1 MQQWETLYDDVLGE
15 QLQHYVHPS
24 GLDVYLLH
32 KKDFSRKYAY
42 FGTKYGSFD
51 NCFTHEGKRYCMPK
65 GIAHFLEHKI
75 FEDPNATVFDVFAG
89 LGASVNAYTSF
100 NATVYHFS
108 TVDNYA
114 ESLAELLKFVQR
126 VNLTDENVEKEK
138 GIIVQEL
145 KSYEDEADYVLYF
158 NLLKSLYG
166 THPIRFDVGGDEEN
180 VLSTTRE
187 QLQTCFD
194 AFYTPK
200 NMVLLVA
207 SDMAPDELAT
217 LIDENLSE
225 AYQNK
230 TSAIKDPVIEE
241 KTEAKQ
247 HFMTMEADIAATMF
261 EFGVKGHVN
270 FENERDF
277 LDTAIAMK
285 VLLDVHFGKSSDFY
299 ATLYNEGK
307 INSSFGMDFA
317 FGEGYA
323 YYTFGGET
331 EEPEYVVEKIKAEI
345 DRIMKEGV
353 DEEGYERIKRK
364 MFGRLISAA
373 NSMQYLTSAFL
384 NYYMKGMDLF
394 RYLKAMHGSKSQA
407 GVSYLKDTFKESQM
421 SLVIAYPGGK
431 DN

>member
-1 MQQWETLYDDVLGE
+1 MQQWETLYDEVLGE
-15 QLQHYVHPS
+15 ELKHYVHPS

-42 FGTKYGSFD
+42 FGTRYGSFN

-100 NATVYHFS
+100 NSTVYHFS
-108 TVDNYA
+108 TVDNYEA
-114 ESLAELLKFVQR
+114 NLAELLKFVQR
-126 VNLTDENVEKEK
+126 VNLTEENVEKEK

-145 KSYEDEADYVLYF
+145 KSYEDEAEYVIYF
-158 NLLKSLYG
+158 NLLKCLYG
-166 THPIRFDVGGDEEN
+166 THPIRYDVGGDEEN
-180 VLSTTRE
+180 VLSTTME
-187 QLQTCFD
+187 QLQTCYD
-194 AFYTPK
+194 AFYAPG
-200 NMVLLVA
+200 NMILLVA
-207 SDMAPDELAT
+207 ADIEPEDLVK

-225 AYQNK
+225 SFKAK
-230 TSAIKDPVIEE
+230 SAAVKDPIVEE
-241 KTEAKQ
+241 RTEV
-247 HFMTMEADIAATMF
+247 HERYMTMEADISTIMF
-261 EFGVKGHVN
+261 ELGVKGRV
-270 FENERDF
+270 DF
-277 LDTAIAMK
+277 TEEKELLEVAIAMK

-299 ATLYNEGK
+299 AALYNEGK

-331 EEPEYVVEKIKAEI
+331 EDPDYVVNKIKEEVN
-345 DRIMKEGV
+345 RIIENGV
-353 DEEGYERIKRK
+353 DQEGFERIKRK

-394 RYLKAMHGSKSQA
+394 RYLKVMHGANAETAVQ
-407 GVSYLKDTFKESQM
+407 YLKDTFKDSQM
-421 SLVIAYPGGK
+421 SIVIAQPGGR
-431 DN
+431 DV

>member
-15 QLQHYVHPS
+15 ELKHYIHPS

-108 TVDNYA
+108 TVDNYEA
-114 ESLAELLKFVQR
+114 SLAELLRFVQR

-166 THPIRFDVGGDEEN
+166 THPLRFDVGGDEEN

-194 AFYTPK
+194 AFYAPS
-200 NMVLLVA
+200 NMILLVA
-207 SDMAPDELAT
+207 ADIDPEELVK
-217 LIDENLSE
+217 LIDENLTE
-225 AYQNK
+225 AYLSK
-230 TSAIKDPVIEE
+230 TAAVKDAAVEDR
-241 KTEAKQ
+241 TEVLE
-247 HFMTMEADIAATMF
+247 HFKTMEADIATPMF
-261 EFGVKGHVN
+261 ELGIKGHVN
-270 FENERDF
+270 FKGEKEL

-285 VLLDVHFGKSSDFY
+285 VLLDVHFGKSSEFY
-299 ATLYNEGK
+299 ASLYNDGK

-331 EEPEYVVEKIKAEI
+331 EEPEYVVEKIKEEI
-345 DRIMKEGV
+345 ARIVEQGV
-353 DEEGYERIKRK
+353 DVEGFERIKRK
-364 MFGRLISAA
+364 MFGRLISGA

-384 NYYMKGMDLF
+384 SYYMKGMDLF
-394 RYLKAMHGSKSQA
+394 RYLKAMHGTAPEA
-407 GVSYLKDTFKESQM
+407 GVTYLKETFKESQM
-421 SLVIAYPGGK
+421 SVVIAYPGGR
-431 DN
+431 NA